1 MAIAGNEGS
10 GAFYNYAI
18 ILSMK
23 TILVIDDE
31 KDIVEAIEYNLI
43 KEGSKVLKA
52 YDGDTGLLTAQN
64 KIPDLIILD
73 LMLPGLDGTEVCKRL
88 KKDPKTTNIPI
99 IMLTA
104 KSELTDKIV
113 GLEIGAD
120 DYLTK
125 PFSMRELIARIRT
138 VLKRY
143 DKDTEKPQSI
153 IRFPGLEINVDQ
165 HIVAVAGKKIELTAK
180 EFLLLRHLAENK
192 ERVFSR
198 DKLLDSVWGIDAAIE
213 TRTVDVHMRRLREK
227 LKTAAHYLRTLH
239 GVGYKFSEKK

>member
-1 MAIAGNEGS
+1 MNIRRISQKYGPC
-10 GAFYNYAI
+10 YN
-18 ILSMK
+18 LPVK
-23 TILVIDDE
+23 TILAIDDE
-31 KDIVEAIEYNLI
+31 KDIVEAIEYNLS
-43 KEGSKVLKA
+43 KEGYKVLKA

-73 LMLPGLDGTEVCKRL
+73 LMLPGLDGGEVCKRL

-104 KSELTDKIV
+104 KSEVTDKIV

-125 PFSMRELIARIRT
+125 PFSMRELIARIKT
-138 VLKRY
+138 VLKRCVAECA
-143 DKDTEKPQSI
+143 KEQTM
-153 IRFPGLEINVDQ
+153 IRLPGLEIDVDR
-165 HIVAVAGKKIELTAK
+165 HIVSVAGKPIELTAK
-180 EFLLLRHLAENK
+180 EFLLLKYLAENK
-192 ERVFSR
+192 ERVYSR

-227 LKTAAHYLRTLH
+227 LRSASHYLKTLH

>member
-1 MAIAGNEGS
+1 V
-10 GAFYNYAI
+10 
-18 ILSMK
+18 K
-23 TILVIDDE
+23 TILAIDDE
-31 KDIVEAIEYNLI
+31 KDIVEAIEYNLS
-43 KEGSKVLKA
+43 KEGYKVLKA

-64 KIPDLIILD
+64 KLPDLIILD

-88 KKDPKTTNIPI
+88 KKDPKTANIPV

-104 KSELTDKIV
+104 KSEVTDKIV

-125 PFSMRELIARIRT
+125 PYSMRELIARIKT

-143 DKDTEKPQSI
+143 GAVAEKTESM
-153 IRFPGLEINVDQ
+153 IRFPGLEIDVDR
-165 HIVAVAGKKIELTAK
+165 HIVSVAGKPVELTAK
-180 EFLLLRHLAENK
+180 EFLLLKYLAENK
-192 ERVFSR
+192 ERVYSR

-227 LKTAAHYLRTLH
+227 LKTAAPYLKTLH